1 MIKKYG
7 VGCKKRIVHWGYG
20 LLSVWLRLRP
30 AITKAG
36 VRKQTSKSRQHTGC
50 HD

>member
-7 VGCKKRIVHWGYG
+7 FGCKNRIVNWGYD

-36 VRKQTSKSRQHTGC
+36 VRKQTSKSRQPGC